1 MARAFKCDVC
11 GTYFENDT
19 YPFLKRSG
27 FKLNTL
33 IFGIRGGGLSGSVTF
48 DLCPECKDKVVKFLR
63 ISEDEQKG
71 LKDVD

>member
-11 GTYFENDT
+11 ETYFENET

-27 FKLNTL
+27 FKLDTL
-33 IFGIRGGGLSGSVTF
+33 ILGIHGGGLAGSVTF
-48 DLCPECKDKVVKFLR
+48 DLCPECKDKLAKFLH

-71 LKDVD
+71 LKDVE